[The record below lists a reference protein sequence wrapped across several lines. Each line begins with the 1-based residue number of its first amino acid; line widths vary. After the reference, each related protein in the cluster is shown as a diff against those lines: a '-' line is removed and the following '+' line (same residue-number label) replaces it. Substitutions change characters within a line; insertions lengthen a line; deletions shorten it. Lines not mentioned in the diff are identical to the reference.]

1 MTLLV
6 SLISFEALN
15 YVFMRD
21 KHGLLTAPIAQVL
34 FKMSL
39 PNLVGIFTVLSYNLI
54 DTFFISQLGTDALA
68 AISFTFPVTLIVSSI
83 AVGIGS
89 GVSTNLGRFIGAGDT
104 PQAKVFLHDALV
116 LCFSVIVALSL
127 IGFATISPLFQLLGA
142 THNNIVL
149 IKEYLHIWYLGAPI
163 LVLMIVANQ
172 GIRATGD
179 THSPALIMT
188 ISAIINVI
196 LDPLLIFGLGPFPE
210 LGIQGAAIATLIAWL
225 IAFAFSSY
233 VLIFSKRL
241 LAVTEFCWSRMR
253 QNWSTLAHIAR
264 PAAVMNLINPLANTL
279 LMAMMARFDHAAV
292 AAFGAGIRIESLAL
306 IVVMALSSSLQ
317 PFVAQNLGAGQ
328 PKRAKQAVKLAIKFI
343 FVFQTLLYI
352 PLFLLAE
359 PISELFSSDP
369 QVLNWLSFYIMVLP
383 IAYGPLGI
391 VIVFANVLN
400 AYHKPLSSLV
410 INVSRLFLLMLP
422 LAYLGAIVAG
432 VEGLLL
438 ALPITN
444 LLMGIACYVLS
455 RRMTV

>member
-1 MTLLV
+1 
-6 SLISFEALN
+6 
-15 YVFMRD
+15 MRD

-34 FKMSL
+34 FKMSM

-54 DTFFISQLGTDALA
+54 DTFFISKLGTDALA
-68 AISFTFPVTLIVSSI
+68 AISFTFPVTLIIASI
-83 AVGIGS
+83 AIGIGS
-89 GVSTNLGRFIGAGDT
+89 GVSTNLGRLIGAGDI

-116 LCFSVIVALSL
+116 LCFAVIVVLSI
-127 IGFATISPLFQLLGA
+127 IGSLTITPLFQLLGA
-142 THNNIVL
+142 TSSNIEL
-149 IKEYLHIWYLGAPI
+149 IKDYLHVWYLGAPI
-163 LVLMIVANQ
+163 LVVLMVANQ

-188 ISAIINVI
+188 LSSIINVI
-196 LDPLLIFGLGPFPE
+196 LDPLLIFGIGPFPE

-225 IAFAFSSY
+225 FAFAFSGY
-233 VLIFSKRL
+233 VLVISRRL
-241 LAVTEFCWSRMR
+241 LAITEFCWDRMR

-328 PKRAKQAVKLAIKFI
+328 PQRAEKAVKLAINFV
-343 FVFQTLLYI
+343 FVFQTLLYL
-352 PLFLLAE
+352 PLLLLAE
-359 PISELFSSDP
+359 PIAELFSSDP
-369 QVLNWLSFYIMVLP
+369 QVLKWLSFYIMVLP
-383 IAYGPLGI
+383 LAYGPLGI
-391 VIVFANVLN
+391 VIVFANALN
-400 AYHKPLSSLV
+400 AYHKPLSSLI

-422 LAYLGAIVAG
+422 LAYLGAIMAG
-432 VEGLLL
+432 IEGMLL

-455 RRMTV
+455 RRITV